1 VTRKRLAAAQ
11 RPTIESATAKIEAG
25 ARELA
30 SLGVGIDAI
39 RATLDDAFW
48 IANDVIEGR
57 RPRTGKT
64 VKGGTQLEFP
74 RTGDPR
80 VVGQNHELEG
90 HGIG

>member
-1 VTRKRLAAAQ
+1 MTRDEKIAA
-11 RPTIESATAKIEAG
+11 ATAKIEAG

-39 RATLDDAFW
+39 KQELDDAFW

-57 RPRTGKT
+57 RKPTGKR

-80 VVGQNHELEG
+80 VMGQNHELEG